1 MVEELKARLEANGI
15 VDTATHQVATQ
26 EDLLAL
32 LDANLGVA
40 IIPDGTSGTNGFR
53 RITLMHLELARTM
66 SVYTVAGRRRSGACA
81 TLFKSMRAA
90 AWSYDALPEQQWR
103 GQ

>member
-40 IIPDGTSGTNGFR
+40 IIPDGTSGTHGFR
-53 RITLMHLELARTM
+53 RIPLMHLKPARTM
-66 SVYTVAGRRRSGACA
+66 SLYTVAGRRHSFACA
-81 TLFKSMRAA
+81 SLTHFLRSLYSDFCSRT
-90 AWSYDALPEQQWR
+90 ALPVHAP
-103 GQ
+103 